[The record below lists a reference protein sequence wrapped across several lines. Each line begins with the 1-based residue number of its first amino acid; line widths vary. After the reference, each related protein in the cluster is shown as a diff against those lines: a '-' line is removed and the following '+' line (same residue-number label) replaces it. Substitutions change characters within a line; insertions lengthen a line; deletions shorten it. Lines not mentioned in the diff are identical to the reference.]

1 MPNAKLLQ
9 TQEATALVARQ
20 PIFDIKNHTVAYELL
35 FRSPKPLAESITSP
49 ASATSNVILNGFNLM
64 RASLNPAQRFFINFT
79 DDLLEAGVAEL
90 LPPEICVI
98 EILEDSVPTDALL
111 QNLYVLKNSG
121 YTLALDDYTGQNHLQ
136 PFLDVV
142 NIVKVDVLDTPAQ
155 HLPQLAALLRNKVTL
170 LAEKVENME
179 MASHCRDLGF
189 TLFQGFFF
197 SRAEI
202 IKGRTISSSQLTQ
215 ARLFTLA
222 TNKDTTHEEV
232 AKIITADVSLTVKLL
247 QYVNSVYFGLPVKV
261 KTVQHAVAILGS
273 KKLKH
278 WLYVTALADLNSA
291 PLAKEIAR
299 LSAQRAKFLENL
311 GNILYVEP
319 TDRHADMRAQL
330 FLLGLFS
337 LLDQIMR
344 LPFPVIAE
352 NIPIHKDVL
361 RALHSGSGPLLP
373 WFTTMAEYERG
384 NWDIACTTANAL
396 GIKDVDLAIAYA
408 DAAEWSNSF
417 FS

>member
-35 FRSPKPLAESITSP
+35 FRSPRPMSESVTSP

-64 RASLNPAQRFFINFT
+64 RASLTPTQRFFINFT

-98 EILEDSVPTDALL
+98 EILEDSIPTETLL

-136 PFLDVV
+136 PFLDIV
-142 NIVKVDVLDTPAQ
+142 NIVKVDVLDTPAE

-170 LAEKVENME
+170 LAEKVED
-179 MASHCRDLGF
+179 MAMADHCRDLGF

-278 WLYVTALADLNSA
+278 WLYVTALADLNNT

-319 TDRHADMRAQL
+319 TDRHAEMRAQL

-337 LLDQIMR
+337 LLDQIMH

-352 NIPIHKDVL
+352 NIPIHNDVL
-361 RALHSGSGPLLP
+361 NALHANSGPLLP
-373 WFTTMAEYERG
+373 WFTILTEYERG
-384 NWDIACTTANAL
+384 NWDLACGTANKL
-396 GIKDVDLAIAYA
+396 GIKDADLAIAYA